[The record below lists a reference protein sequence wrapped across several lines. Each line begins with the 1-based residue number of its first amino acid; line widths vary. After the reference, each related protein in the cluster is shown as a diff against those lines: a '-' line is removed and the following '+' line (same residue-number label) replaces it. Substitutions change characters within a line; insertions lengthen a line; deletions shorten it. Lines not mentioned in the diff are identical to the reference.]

1 MEINYKLDRDELI
14 DFFIE
19 HVKETK
25 NFSRICTKRILIIW
39 GVLNIFFLI
48 LFGIIIWINGIS
60 IEFFKVV
67 IASEEGR
74 RSIIDLL
81 GKFLIF
87 DFLVLGIYLLLAR
100 WNIKKTIT
108 RLFNDKS
115 VEYIY
120 ENRTVIVNEEE
131 LHSIGSCETVI
142 NKLENI
148 KYICE
153 IDDFLLIYNKNTS
166 GIVIPVN
173 AFASSELKEEF
184 IKYILDRT
192 DAIKLNN
199 LPREFEVIVG

>member
-173 AFASSELKEEF
+173 AFDSSELKEEF

>member
-74 RSIIDLL
+74 RFIIDLL
-81 GKFLIF
+81 GKFLVF

-153 IDDFLLIYNKNTS
+153 IDDFLLLYNKNTS

-173 AFASSELKEEF
+173 AFDSSELKEEF